1 MKVVNYD
8 YIQEISTADALKNA
22 VSDVTTWYNW
32 EIPWVNTFKI
42 NAETSIYNE
51 QWWWTGIAWWST
63 DINWT
68 ALDNDTV
75 RWSSWSIYLPDWTT
89 YTISSSGNTWNMS
102 TTTYIYYDMEN
113 EAIATTTSA
122 SVSVGKDKLLL
133 CVANPV
139 STNGKSAEF
148 QAFWTND
155 QSTFIYASNIAA
167 NTITANEIATNTIT
181 ANQIASWAIT
191 TDKIDAYSVTAG
203 KIDVS
208 QLSDIDPDLWSIT
221 AWNIKWVTI
230 TAWDTSDNWIKLYPY
245 SSYQWR
251 IEFYY
256 NWSSIWY
263 MQWEYNSTLWTWVIS
278 LYNNSYILL
287 DWDVY
292 MLYRDKLDLSQA
304 KLRIPVGSDLY

>member
-1 MKVVNYD
+1 MKVVDYE
-8 YIQEISTADALKNA
+8 YIQEISTADALKQA
-22 VSDVTTWYNW
+22 ASDVSSWYNW

-51 QWWWTGIAWWST
+51 QWWGWEWIAWWST
-63 DINWT
+63 NIWWSATDYN
-68 ALDNDTV
+68 TV
-75 RWSSWSIYLPDWTT
+75 RWTSWSIYLPDWTE
-89 YTISSSGNTWNMS
+89 YTVTSGNTWNMS
-102 TTTYIYYDMEN
+102 TMTYIYYDE
-113 EAIATTTSA
+113 ESGSVLTTTSA
-122 SVSVGKDKLLL
+122 SDSVWEKKILL
-133 CVANPV
+133 CVAWPTT
-139 STNGKSAEF
+139 SWKDAEF
-148 QAFWTND
+148 QAFWTNA
-155 QSTFIYASNIAA
+155 QSTFIYADNIAA
-167 NTITANEIATNTIT
+167 NTITGNEIATNTIT

-230 TAWDTSDNWIKLYPY
+230 TAWDTSDNWIKLYPV

>member
-1 MKVVNYD
+1 MTTIGYNDIENVLLSLTDPNTWWA
-8 YIQEISTADALKNA
+8 ISN
-22 VSDVTTWYNW
+22 V
-32 EIPWVNTFKI
+32 PWVSSPKI
-42 NAETSIYNE
+42 NAWTSIYNE
-51 QWWWTGIAWWST
+51 QGWWGTGIAWWST
-63 DINWT
+63 NIWWSSTDYN
-68 ALDNDTV
+68 TV
-75 RWSSWSIYLPDWTT
+75 RWTSGSIYLPDWTE
-89 YTISSSGNTWNMS
+89 YTVTSGNTWNMS
-102 TTTYIYYDMEN
+102 TMTYIYYDE
-113 EAIATTTSA
+113 ESSSVLTTTSA
-122 SVSVGKDKLLL
+122 SASVWEKKILL
-133 CVANPV
+133 CVAWPTT
-139 STNGKSAEF
+139 SWKDAEF
-148 QAFWTND
+148 QAFWTNA
-155 QSTFIYASNIAA
+155 QSTFIYADNIAA

-304 KLRIPVGSDLY
+304 KLRIPVWSDLY